1 MAPFL
6 PLPMIDQSTI
16 ARIMDAA
23 QIVDVVSDYM
33 TLKKRGAN
41 WWGVCPFHN
50 EKTPSFSV
58 SPAKGIFKCFGC
70 GKGGNAVQFVM
81 EHEHLTYYDALRLLA
96 KKYHIEIQEREQTDD
111 EKQQEKERESLQT
124 VTEFAAKFFE
134 ETLHNTDEGQS
145 VGISY
150 LRERGFSDDI
160 IRKFRI
166 GYAPDAWDTLVG
178 AATAKNYSL
187 DYMVKANVCNYNDEK
202 KRYYDTFRGRV
213 IFPWITIS
221 GKVVAFSG
229 RVLSRDTKGVVQ
241 KYVNTCET
249 PLFVKSNELF
259 GIFQAKNA
267 ITKADCVYIVEGQT
281 DVISM
286 HQCGVENVVAC
297 SGGSGLKETQAH
309 LLHRFT
315 ANIILMY
322 DTDAAGEKYTDTAI
336 SVALNE
342 GMNVH
347 VVRLPEDE
355 DPDSFARKN
364 NANAFI
370 DYIAQHKID
379 FATYICQKIA
389 ATANDPIKKSQLIT
403 EQLTPALAL
412 IYNNILLAEYIKQ
425 CAKLLDLS
433 EEMLLRQINK
443 LRDKKRKKEQ
453 EKQQGAGEQTST
465 ETTNAAPDADDLPD
479 IVTADN
485 KFDTQER
492 CILNFALRHGNEV
505 IFTDEAAHAW
515 TVNEFI
521 VSQLIDT
528 DNIALRNPLHQAML
542 HEIAVHLHD
551 ADFDA
556 AKFFIRHADP
566 RISQLAADLLAD
578 RYMLSK
584 MFADTDTHNSIRNA
598 RKQQEKQRTMA
609 DEINKVIIEYKYLIV
624 TDDLTKTMAALK
636 QTADP
641 QITIDLLAKITQL
654 NRLKAHIAQELGERI
669 IVKL

>member
-1 MAPFL
+1 
-6 PLPMIDQSTI
+6 MIDQSTI

-145 VGISY
+145 VGMSY

-213 IFPWITIS
+213 IFPWITVS

-425 CAKLLDLS
+425 CAQLLALS

-443 LRDKKRKKEQ
+443 LRGKKRKKEQ
-453 EKQQGAGEQTST
+453 EKQPGAGEQTST
-465 ETTNAAPDADDLPD
+465 ETTNAAPEADDLPD

-598 RKQQEKQRTMA
+598 RKQLEKQRTMA

>member
-1 MAPFL
+1 
-6 PLPMIDQSTI
+6 MIDQSTI

-58 SPAKGIFKCFGC
+58 SPSKGIFKCFGC

-81 EHEHLTYYDALRLLA
+81 EHEHLTYHDALCLLA

-145 VGISY
+145 VGMSY

-178 AATAKNYSL
+178 AANAQNYSL

-213 IFPWITIS
+213 IFPWITVS

-241 KYVNTCET
+241 KYVNTSET

-286 HQCGVENVVAC
+286 HQCGVANVVAC
-297 SGGSGLKETQAH
+297 SGGSGLKEAQAH

-336 SVALNE
+336 SVALAE

-347 VVRLPEDE
+347 VVRLPEGE
-355 DPDSFARKN
+355 DPDSFARQN

-389 ATANDPIKKSQLIT
+389 TTANDPIKKSQLIT

-412 IYNNILLAEYIKQ
+412 INNNILLAEYIKQ
-425 CAKLLDLS
+425 CAPLLALS
-433 EEMLLRQINK
+433 EEMLLRQTNK
-443 LRDKKRKKEQ
+443 VRDNKRKKEQ
-453 EKQQGAGEQTST
+453 EKQQRADEQTST
-465 ETTNAAPDADDLPD
+465 ETTDAAPDDNQPDLVTGPD
-479 IVTADN
+479 

-492 CILNFALRHGNEV
+492 YILNCALRHGNEV
-505 IFTDEAAHAW
+505 IFADDDNHAW
-515 TVNEFI
+515 TINEFI
-521 VSQLIDT
+521 VNQLIDT
-528 DNIALRNPLHQAML
+528 DNIALRNPLHQVML
-542 HEIAVHLHD
+542 NEIAAHMHD
-551 ADFDA
+551 NGFDA

-578 RYMLSK
+578 RYLLSK
-584 MFADTDTHNSIRNA
+584 MFADKETQSSISNA
-598 RKQQEKQRTMA
+598 RQQQERQRTMA

-624 TDDLTKTMAALK
+624 TDELAQTIVALK
-636 QTADP
+636 NAANP
-641 QITIDLLAKITQL
+641 QATLDLMTKITQL
-654 NRLKAHIAQELGERI
+654 NQLKARIAQELGERI
-669 IVKL
+669 IVKF

>member
-1 MAPFL
+1 
-6 PLPMIDQSTI
+6 MIDQSTI

-145 VGISY
+145 VGMSY

-213 IFPWITIS
+213 IFPWITVS

-389 ATANDPIKKSQLIT
+389 ATANDPVKKSQLIT

-453 EKQQGAGEQTST
+453 EKQPGAGEQTST
-465 ETTNAAPDADDLPD
+465 ETTNAAPEANDLPD

-542 HEIAVHLHD
+542 HGIAAHLHD

-598 RKQQEKQRTMA
+598 RKQLEKQRTMA

>member
-1 MAPFL
+1 
-6 PLPMIDQSTI
+6 MIDQSTI

-134 ETLHNTDEGQS
+134 ETLRNTDEGQS
-145 VGISY
+145 VGMSY

-213 IFPWITIS
+213 IFPWITVS

-443 LRDKKRKKEQ
+443 LRGKKRKKEQ
-453 EKQQGAGEQTST
+453 EKQPGASEQTST
-465 ETTNAAPDADDLPD
+465 ETTNAAPEADDLPD

-505 IFTDEAAHAW
+505 IFTDETAHAW

-542 HEIAVHLHD
+542 HEIAAHRHD

-598 RKQQEKQRTMA
+598 RKQLEKQRTMA